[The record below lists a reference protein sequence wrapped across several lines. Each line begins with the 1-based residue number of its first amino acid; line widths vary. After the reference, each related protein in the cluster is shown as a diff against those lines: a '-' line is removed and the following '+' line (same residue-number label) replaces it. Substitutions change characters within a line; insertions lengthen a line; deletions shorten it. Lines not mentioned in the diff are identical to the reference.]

1 MASNFRLRSSR
12 ALGAVYESHQRH
24 ALPLGE
30 WFRPRGPLIEAD
42 LLRRR
47 RADTAV
53 SVLLGED
60 GAQNRGHQK
69 VRAPRRTPGTVRVR
83 KRDIG

>member
-42 LLRRR
+42 LLHRRR
-47 RADTAV
+47 VSTAV

-60 GAQNRGHQK
+60 GA
-69 VRAPRRTPGTVRVR
+69 RTQVT
-83 KRDIG
+83 KK